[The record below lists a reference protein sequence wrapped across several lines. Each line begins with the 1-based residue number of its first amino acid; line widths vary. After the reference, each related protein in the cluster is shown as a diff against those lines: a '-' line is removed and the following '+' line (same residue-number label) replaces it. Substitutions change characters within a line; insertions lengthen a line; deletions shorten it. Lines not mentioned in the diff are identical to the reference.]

1 MGVLGRWCGF
11 RGCRTKAAAKA
22 MGLDD
27 ATSKSEEQEEEESNR
42 QTDAPSQRSHGFCRF
57 LSVGDQII
65 KRGAQAEDNDQE
77 DQKDDDFQEGSSIP
91 EKGQRVSARD
101 SVQCAI
107 IDLFPRPSV

>member
-1 MGVLGRWCGF
+1 
-11 RGCRTKAAAKA
+11 

-27 ATSKSEEQEEEESNR
+27 ATSKGEEQKEEESNR
-42 QTDAPSQRSHGFCRF
+42 QTDAPSQRLHGLCGFF
-57 LSVGDQII
+57 PVGDQII
-65 KRGAQAEDNDQE
+65 KRGAQTEDNDDE
-77 DQKDDDFQEGSSIP
+77 DQNDDDFQEGSSIP